1 VGRHLTRWLIP
12 LPAILLSFFSQ
23 VASAQPINGLN
34 AVGYIVSEIP
44 PTQSDSAYPICHSE
58 LENNINRNYNGEPFG
73 NCPVD
78 NFMVHYTGFITIP
91 ENNSIQF
98 MVAADDGGT
107 IKIGDTEFGTWN
119 DKGCS
124 WSAQTTNEFVADSY
138 ALDGWF
144 YEHGGGTCFM
154 LAWNIDNTGWAIVPD
169 TAFTTTATPTPTTTT
184 TTTTITTTTTTT
196 LPPTTTI
203 SSTTTVQESTT
214 TWVQSTTSTTTT
226 TTTSTTVQPTT
237 VLATTTTTTQP
248 STTTSTTTTT
258 TVPELLTTTTS
269 QQPLE
274 QTTTT
279 STTTTQVP
287 ETQTATTTTTEVTPT
302 TYASTTTLLAI
313 SSTTLLELPTT
324 ADSTTTTT
332 TTFLEPTTTVDTQLV
347 MPISVPNEI
356 SAQEATKFASSAEV
370 LQQITQEQATEV
382 FAALDLDEL
391 QDNEIEQIVDA
402 VQSAPAEVREA
413 FETEINI
420 FDGKTD
426 SYVPLGSTVSV
437 GARRVLV
444 AVTGVLIV
452 GSVATSAPQSHTS
465 RKNG

>member
-1 VGRHLTRWLIP
+1 MGRRRPSVGRFLTRWLIP
-12 LPAILLSFFSQ
+12 LPAILLALIPRNAVAEVLPICPPTNLSALDSGAEIVLDWVAPSCGKNQPERFAIFFTTGDNGGWAVATGNVGDDNALNTDYAFAKSFFE
-23 VASAQPINGLN
+23 G
-34 AVGYIVSEIP
+34 
-44 PTQSDSAYPICHSE
+44 
-58 LENNINRNYNGEPFG
+58 FG
-73 NCPVD
+73 FPA
-78 NFMVHYTGFITIP
+78 
-91 ENNSIQF
+91 NSIWRF
-98 MVAADDGGT
+98 SVRSDN
-107 IKIGDTEFGTWN
+107 DTL
-119 DKGCS
+119 S
-124 WSAQTTNEFVADSY
+124 LYSSMSNEVSIAIDY
-138 ALDGWF
+138 A
-144 YEHGGGTCFM
+144 
-154 LAWNIDNTGWAIVPD
+154 V
-169 TAFTTTATPTPTTTT
+169 TTTT
-184 TTTTITTTTTTT
+184 TTGSTTTLLQETTTTTAS
-196 LPPTTTI
+196 TTTI
-203 SSTTTVQESTT
+203 PEGTT
-214 TWVQSTTSTTTT
+214 TWVQNTTSTTTT

-237 VLATTTTTTQP
+237 VLATTTTMTQP
-248 STTTSTTTTT
+248 STTISTTTTT
-258 TVPELLTTTTS
+258 AVPELLTTTTS
-269 QQPLE
+269 QPPLV

-287 ETQTATTTTTEVTPT
+287 ETQTATTTTIEVTPT
-302 TYASTTTLLAI
+302 TYASATTLLAI
-313 SSTTLLELPTT
+313 SSTTLLELSTT

-356 SAQEATKFASSAEV
+356 SAQEATKFASSAKV

-391 QDNEIEQIVDA
+391 QDNEIEQIVNA
-402 VQSAPAEVREA
+402 VQSAPAEVRQA